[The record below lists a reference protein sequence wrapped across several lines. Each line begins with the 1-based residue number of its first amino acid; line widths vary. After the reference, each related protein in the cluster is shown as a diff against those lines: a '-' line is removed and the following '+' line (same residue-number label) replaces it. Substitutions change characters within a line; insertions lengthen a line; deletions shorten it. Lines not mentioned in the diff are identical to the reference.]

1 MNQLFKRNRVT
12 EPKAARLFPPTQ
24 DHLHVRGIVEGVVI
38 SDDGTLARVMEV
50 SPVDLTMMGLGEQER
65 YRLAFGR
72 AIASIR
78 HPLAIQIV
86 IASRPQTCDEYRRRL
101 KARAQRLAHRAA
113 LSEDPAE
120 RDRRERMAER
130 ALRWVAFVETQLSF
144 VRPLE
149 EQYLIVVWYNPF
161 PVRAKRR
168 ILSYD
173 KFQEGKR
180 ELERRF
186 TLVMNVMRQA
196 DLQVRG
202 LGDQELLAVMY
213 RFYHWSLSPLGIGV
227 MPRVLSMQP
236 SLYVDVPRA
245 GENGNGGH

>member
-1 MNQLFKRNRVT
+1 MFKRNKTT
-12 EPKAARLFPPTQ
+12 EPKAAHLLPPTQ

-50 SPVDLTMMGLGEQER
+50 LPVDLTMMGQGERER
-65 YRLAFGR
+65 YRLDFGR

-130 ALRWVAFVETQLSF
+130 ALRWAAFVETQLSF

-149 EQYLIVVWYNPF
+149 EQYLVVVWYNPF
-161 PVRAKRR
+161 PLQAKRR
-168 ILSYD
+168 VLSHER
-173 KFQEGKR
+173 FQEGKQ

-186 TLVMNVMRQA
+186 ALVMNVMRQA
-196 DLQVRG
+196 DLQVRP
-202 LGDQELLAVMY
+202 LSDQELLAVMY
-213 RFYHWSLSPLGIGV
+213 RFYHWSLSPLGVGV

-236 SLYVDVPRA
+236 SLYVDVPHGREDDN
-245 GENGNGGH
+245 GER